1 MSALDYDFSDE
12 IAERALVEDAIR
24 GISQDGVRGY
34 FGTYGDAVYKR
45 ISNTLAQAEQLKA
58 CGWCDSSVVMAVTCI
73 EITIRYLLVHP
84 LIQAAFLSEDWAD
97 LLTQRI
103 MASRTADDRKLIPE
117 VLRFHDIDIKHLR
130 LADERE
136 LWPTILE
143 MYKVRNAVVHEGA
156 SARVETAETAIDCA
170 INLRDQGLL
179 PLAMKHGFTQQNA
192 GQWYRVNHYA
202 VEGAHYNPRSPFK

>member
-12 IAERALVEDAIR
+12 IAEREFVDNTIR

-45 ISNTLAQAEQLKA
+45 MSNTLAQAEQLKE
-58 CGWCDSSVVMAVTCI
+58 CGWCDSSIVMAVTCI
-73 EITIRYLLVHP
+73 EITIRYLLVRP

-117 VLRFHDIDIKHLR
+117 ILRFHDIDITQIR
-130 LADERE
+130 LPDERE
-136 LWPTILE
+136 LWPTILG
-143 MYKVRNAVVHEGA
+143 MYKIRNAVAHEGA
-156 SARVETAETAIDCA
+156 SATVKDAQTARHIRRRNRRRIDNA
-170 INLRDQGLL
+170 
-179 PLAMKHGFTQQNA
+179 LAPARYASQSGF
-192 GQWYRVNHYA
+192 
-202 VEGAHYNPRSPFK
+202 PR